1 MGDMGRI
8 NLALTAWPTMG
19 TISTNPRLWRGQSL
33 GEVRGF
39 QEVAWFTGLY
49 KCWCMQ
55 VLLAPNLP
63 S

>member
-39 QEVAWFTGLY
+39 QEV
-49 KCWCMQ
+49 
-55 VLLAPNLP
+55 V
-63 S
+63 